1 MIFQHSFAPLLN
13 PRQLDAIHTST
24 SDSRD
29 PLEIHGLEDACALL
43 GGTHAWV
50 TRHTGDSCQLVN
62 HLGSALEIDSLL
74 NALIV
79 HAAQHSHERP
89 VLVVRWKEAT
99 LMCASLSTQQEADGC
114 TYMLSMLFDGQFEL
128 TSRLAGFVDDLR
140 CNMQAMISRQ
150 LAMQAMISRQLANQR
165 MESAQ
170 ASGKQTISCTCCNRI
185 HSFEHG
191 WVHWDHQGNPR
202 EVHGTFRTV
211 CDKCALAL
219 YTEVLHDEN

>member
-1 MIFQHSFAPLLN
+1 MIFPHSFAPLLN
-13 PRQLDAIHTST
+13 PRQLDVIHTST
-24 SDSRD
+24 SDTRV

-62 HLGSALEIDSLL
+62 QLGSALEIDSLL

-89 VLVVRWKEAT
+89 VLVMRWQEAT
-99 LMCASLSTQQEADGC
+99 LVCASLSTQQEADGC

-140 CNMQAMISRQ
+140 CNMQAMIIRQ
-150 LAMQAMISRQLANQR
+150 LSKQKPQSI
-165 MESAQ
+165 Q
-170 ASGKQTISCTCCNRI
+170 ASEAQTISCTCCNRI

-191 WVHWDHQGNPR
+191 WVHWDHQANPR
-202 EVHGTFRTV
+202 QVNGTLRTV

-219 YTEVLHDEN
+219 YSEVLHAQP